1 MKARPALLL
10 RRRRVV
16 AVVAVLAVT
25 GLTTAGTGEW
35 AAGRLIRDRI
45 AAAAPGLGADLTVSA
60 GGSALWDLA
69 RQHISRLDL
78 SSDDATLGR
87 LGPVDVQVR
96 LDDVRFGGPAT
107 TVGGATAE
115 VTVPLSAVADAVQSA
130 APSVAVDGATADPQ
144 AGTVTVALGF
154 GGAAQLTLRPSVA
167 DGRVQVAAV
176 SAQVLG
182 QALAP
187 ERLAALTKGMDQ
199 GAQHAYPLGL
209 RATSVH
215 VDADGLRIEL
225 TAGPGALKR
234 A

>member
-1 MKARPALLL
+1 MLRPSRVL
-10 RRRRVV
+10 RRRRRVT

-25 GLTTAGTGEW
+25 ALTTAGTGEW
-35 AAGRLIRDRI
+35 AADRLIRDRI

-60 GGSALWDLA
+60 EGSALWDLA
-69 RQHISRLDL
+69 RQQIPRLDL

-87 LGPVDVQVR
+87 LGPVDVRIR
-96 LDDVRFGGPAT
+96 LDDVRFGGRAT
-107 TVGGATAE
+107 TVDGATAE
-115 VTVPLSAVADAVQSA
+115 VTVPLGAVADAVQAA
-130 APSVAVDGATADPQ
+130 APSVTVDGATADPQ

-154 GGAAQLTLRPSVA
+154 GGAAQLTLRPTVT
-167 DGRVQVAAV
+167 DGQVVVTAV

-199 GAQHAYPLGL
+199 GAGHAYPLGL
-209 RATSVH
+209 HATSVQ
-215 VDADGLRIEL
+215 VEVDGLRIEL
-225 TAGPGALKR
+225 TAGPGTLKR